1 MLRPPPLRT
10 VRASCPAHGSSLCR
24 AVPDLLM
31 VPMMTPPMQEAQV
44 PRVVPA
50 ALVARLDVMPV
61 HHTDVLI
68 RIEWDAAFGAGVA
81 LGT

>member
-1 MLRPPPLRT
+1 
-10 VRASCPAHGSSLCR
+10 
-24 AVPDLLM
+24 M

-68 RIEWDAAFGAGVA
+68 RVERDAAFGAGVA
-81 LGT
+81 LGA